1 LLYDLGIVH
10 LWVALLVRQEVKMSS
25 KWKLCWTALG
35 LTSIAIVLAA
45 TACGGGGGGSATP
58 SAEGTPDTTGVTD
71 TEITLGTHY
80 PLSGNPAAAYA
91 TIAYGMKAFFDYI
104 NAQGG
109 VYGRKINFI
118 IADDHYNPPDTVEVV
133 KKLVEQDHVFG
144 IISGLG
150 EQTHLAVYKYLEE
163 RGIPDMYLS
172 TGLEVWSNPV
182 AHNRFAGNPNYIIDG
197 TFLGK
202 YIAKTYPNGKLGILE
217 QGDAL
222 GEDGEKGLRQGLEG
236 SNVEIVDV
244 ETYDAIQNDV
254 SAQTQRLKSSGA
266 DVLAA
271 FAMPGQGASMVK
283 TAHETLSWD
292 VPIIVSAIDVSEIF
306 IALAGPENA
315 EGVVSDVFGMQVY
328 NTEDPG
334 IQKYMKIWDKF
345 QNGVTGPLTDLEE
358 YGMARAEDVVWDLE
372 MAGKD
377 LSRQSFL
384 DAAEK
389 MCRVNCSAC
398 APWGLESTSPTD
410 HKVSE
415 TLILNTVVNGKWQ
428 TSGEPVSYESTKECT
443 PATPPDGFDQQPKLG
458 KDAAYVETP

>member
-1 LLYDLGIVH
+1 M
-10 LWVALLVRQEVKMSS
+10 ALSV
-25 KWKLCWTALG
+25 TF
-35 LTSIAIVLAA
+35 IAIVFSL
-45 TACGGGGGGSATP
+45 TACGGNGSSKP

-91 TIAYGMKAFFDYI
+91 VIAYGMKAFFNYI

-133 KKLVEQDHVFG
+133 HQLVEQDHVFG

-150 EQTHLAVYKYLEE
+150 EETHLAVYKYLEE

-172 TGLEVWSNPV
+172 TGLVAWSDPV
-182 AHNRFAGNPNYIIDG
+182 AHSRFAGNPNYIIDG
-197 TFLGK
+197 TFLGN

-217 QGDAL
+217 QNDAL
-222 GEDGEKGLRQGLEG
+222 GQEGEKGLRQGLEG
-236 SNVEIVDV
+236 SNVEIADV
-244 ETYDAIQNDV
+244 EKYEASANDV
-254 SAQTQRLKSSGA
+254 SAQTQRLKASGV

-271 FAMPGQGASMVK
+271 FAMPGQGASLVK
-283 TAHETLSWD
+283 TAHETLNWK
-292 VPIIVSAIDVSEIF
+292 VPIAVSAIDVSDIF
-306 IALAGPENA
+306 ILLAGAQNA
-315 EGVVSDVFGMQVY
+315 EGVVSDTFGMQVY
-328 NTEDPG
+328 DTEDPG

-345 QNGVTGPLTDLEE
+345 HNGVTGPLTDLEE
-358 YGMARAEDVVWDLE
+358 YGMSRAEDVVWDLE

-389 MCRVNCSAC
+389 MCRVDCSVC
-398 APWGLESTSPTD
+398 APWSLESTSPTD

-428 TSGEPVSYESTKECT
+428 TSGDPVSYESTKECT